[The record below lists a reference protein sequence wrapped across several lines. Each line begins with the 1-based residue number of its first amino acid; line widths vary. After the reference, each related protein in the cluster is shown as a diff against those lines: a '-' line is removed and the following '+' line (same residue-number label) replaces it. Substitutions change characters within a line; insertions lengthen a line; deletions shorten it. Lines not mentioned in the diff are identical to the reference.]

1 MASQNGRESKDGL
14 TQGGGASGPST
25 NGPLQHGQH
34 QQQQQQEH
42 SCEIC
47 GMSGLSDDA
56 MRDHTRQYHV
66 EGSAQCPFCGL
77 SGVPAAE
84 LLLHVNQAHLD
95 YLTPENELM
104 SFIDDQTPSVDGD
117 SDSISDC
124 RGLSPSIT
132 SELLTPMSSNGMKA
146 GFNGI
151 TTTTNNTTIASS
163 SSNSG
168 NGMMLTSGSGSFTT
182 VSSNAGSYSNHQ
194 HASSHQPSA
203 TQTHQNGANGA
214 PLTGKMVGSSST
226 AAGSS
231 SMSSSRSSLGS
242 SSTNLSN
249 GLPNGTTSAAA
260 HSTNGK
266 STSQHY
272 HFPDVTMA
280 SGSNG
285 SIAGETHTNGTGSG
299 GSGPVMN
306 GGGAGCTTPAGA
318 GAGGQGSPLRSQL
331 GLKLK
336 SHKPTSFSIAT
347 TGSEVANG
355 PVVTGAG
362 AICPATM
369 TITTTVATTITT
381 KQASPLQCL
390 LCPYT
395 SDNPTVLEEHI
406 NRSHFDPLSPGVNG
420 AGGGAGPGGGGAAGG
435 SGQHVDTLSVLQCPI
450 CNRTFESG
458 SDLELHVNIEHR
470 DILSP
475 AKADSGRATNGTPS
489 GAAAHNG
496 SYGGSTS
503 SLCPVCGISFDHMKT
518 QDMEYHIEKHF
529 SKSPQNPYQG
539 GAVGGGGNNPS
550 AVAVDLEKQA
560 QKLREQ
566 REFEMLRAQ
575 YGMDDQ
581 GNFREQSAAAMQR
594 AVYAGEMSVA
604 DYYERQVGLRAAES
618 HGVDDGSSCTK
629 SVSPRVLSLSSSSPN
644 VIKTYVCSSVD
655 HYASSYGDKGWGC
668 GYRNLQMMLS
678 SLLQNTSYNE
688 ALYSAWGS
696 HGPARTAM
704 PSISRLQRMVEAA
717 WAQGFD
723 IQGSEQLGCK
733 LYNTRKWIGAT
744 EIVTVLSWLRI
755 RCELVDFHRPTS
767 VDGRHPELFNWVL
780 RYFEEPRIHTPPL
793 YLQHQGHSRT
803 IIGIEQRTSGLSLL
817 VLDPSHGPRQVA
829 ALGSSQDSLRLIRK
843 NSAAMRAPQYQVVA
857 VKGLIDTEDQ
867 YQASKVLKSLRI
879 PPDR

>member
-1 MASQNGRESKDGL
+1 MSNHGSGKDISNKEAP
-14 TQGGGASGPST
+14 GGAP
-25 NGPLQHGQH
+25 NGAAAAAGNPNGIHA
-34 QQQQQQEH
+34 QEH

-56 MRDHTRQYHV
+56 MREHTRQCHV

-104 SFIDDQTPSVDGD
+104 SFIDDQTPSIDGD

-124 RGLSPSIT
+124 RGFSPSIT
-132 SELLTPMSSNGMKA
+132 SELLTPVSNTNSKPSISNGSSMTNSSGQQLPNGTSSHSKISSSMSTSA
-146 GFNGI
+146 TSTCSRSSIGSQQNGI
-151 TTTTNNTTIASS
+151 SNGSTSASS
-163 SSNSG
+163 SSNNHMSG
-168 NGMMLTSGSGSFTT
+168 A
-182 VSSNAGSYSNHQ
+182 SSKVNQQQLLNNHQ
-194 HASSHQPSA
+194 HPEV
-203 TQTHQNGANGA
+203 TIT
-214 PLTGKMVGSSST
+214 
-226 AAGSS
+226 
-231 SMSSSRSSLGS
+231 
-242 SSTNLSN
+242 
-249 GLPNGTTSAAA
+249 
-260 HSTNGK
+260 
-266 STSQHY
+266 STSNKSC
-272 HFPDVTMA
+272 DMLNDGKEV
-280 SGSNG
+280 
-285 SIAGETHTNGTGSG
+285 
-299 GSGPVMN
+299 VMN
-306 GGGAGCTTPAGA
+306 GGGEGCTSGVVAGASGTSTVNGTGA

-336 SHKPTSFSIAT
+336 SHKPIAT
-347 TGSEVANG
+347 T
-355 PVVTGAG
+355 
-362 AICPATM
+362 
-369 TITTTVATTITT
+369 TT
-381 KQASPLQCL
+381 KPSPLQCL

-395 SDNPTVLEEHI
+395 TENPSVLEEHI
-406 NRSHFDPLSPGVNG
+406 NRSHFDPLSPSINNG
-420 AGGGAGPGGGGAAGG
+420 A
-435 SGQHVDTLSVLQCPI
+435 SGNSHVDTLSALQCPI
-450 CNRTFESG
+450 CARTFESG

-475 AKADSGRATNGTPS
+475 AKADRQNGGTP
-489 GAAAHNG
+489 AAAAVNG
-496 SYGGSTS
+496 SLTG

-518 QDMEYHIEKHF
+518 ADMEIHIEKHF
-529 SKSPQNPYQG
+529 SKSPQNL
-539 GAVGGGGNNPS
+539 NPKEP
-550 AVAVDLEKQA
+550 DLEKQA

-629 SVSPRVLSLSSSSPN
+629 SVSPRVLALSSSSPN
-644 VIKTYVCSSVD
+644 VLKTYVCSSVD

-678 SLLQNTSYNE
+678 SLLQNTAYNE

-767 VDGRHPELFNWVL
+767 SDGRHPELFNWVL

-803 IIGIEQRTSGLSLL
+803 IVGIEQRTSGLSLL

-857 VKGLIDTEDQ
+857 VKGLIETEEQ
-867 YQASKVLKSLRI
+867 YQASKVLRSHRI

>member
-14 TQGGGASGPST
+14 TQGAGGGGASGSSA
-25 NGPLQHGQH
+25 NGALQHG

-132 SELLTPMSSNGMKA
+132 SELLTPMSSSGVKA
-146 GFNGI
+146 GFNGSSI
-151 TTTTNNTTIASS
+151 ATNNTTSS
-163 SSNSG
+163 S

-182 VSSNAGSYSNHQ
+182 VSSNTGSYSNHQ
-194 HASSHQPSA
+194 QASSHQPGS

-214 PLTGKMVGSSST
+214 PLIGKMIGSSST
-226 AAGSS
+226 VASS

-242 SSTNLSN
+242 SNTNLSN
-249 GLPNGTTSAAA
+249 GLPNGGTTLVA
-260 HSTNGK
+260 HSSNGK
-266 STSQHY
+266 STSQAY
-272 HFPDVTMA
+272 HFPDATPMA
-280 SGSNG
+280 TGSN
-285 SIAGETHTNGTGSG
+285 GETHTNGAATG
-299 GSGPVMN
+299 GSGAVMN

-336 SHKPTSFSIAT
+336 SHKPNSFSIAT
-347 TGSEVANG
+347 TGSSEVANG
-355 PVVTGAG
+355 AG
-362 AICPATM
+362 ANCPATM
-369 TITTTVATTITT
+369 TITTTATTITT

-420 AGGGAGPGGGGAAGG
+420 AGGGAGPGGGAAAAGG
-435 SGQHVDTLSVLQCPI
+435 DGPHVDTLSVLQCPI

-475 AKADSGRATNGTPS
+475 AKADNGRATNGTPS

-496 SYGGSTS
+496 SYGGGSS

-539 GAVGGGGNNPS
+539 GAAGGGAGNNPS

-767 VDGRHPELFNWVL
+767 ADGRHPELFNWVL

>member
-1 MASQNGRESKDGL
+1 
-14 TQGGGASGPST
+14 
-25 NGPLQHGQH
+25 
-34 QQQQQQEH
+34 
-42 SCEIC
+42 
-47 GMSGLSDDA
+47 
-56 MRDHTRQYHV
+56 
-66 EGSAQCPFCGL
+66 
-77 SGVPAAE
+77 
-84 LLLHVNQAHLD
+84 
-95 YLTPENELM
+95 
-104 SFIDDQTPSVDGD
+104 
-117 SDSISDC
+117 
-124 RGLSPSIT
+124 
-132 SELLTPMSSNGMKA
+132 
-146 GFNGI
+146 
-151 TTTTNNTTIASS
+151 
-163 SSNSG
+163 
-168 NGMMLTSGSGSFTT
+168 
-182 VSSNAGSYSNHQ
+182 
-194 HASSHQPSA
+194 
-203 TQTHQNGANGA
+203 
-214 PLTGKMVGSSST
+214 
-226 AAGSS
+226 
-231 SMSSSRSSLGS
+231 
-242 SSTNLSN
+242 
-249 GLPNGTTSAAA
+249 
-260 HSTNGK
+260 
-266 STSQHY
+266 
-272 HFPDVTMA
+272 
-280 SGSNG
+280 
-285 SIAGETHTNGTGSG
+285 
-299 GSGPVMN
+299 MN
-306 GGGAGCTTPAGA
+306 GGGAGCTSGVVAGA
-318 GAGGQGSPLRSQL
+318 SSGTTSTTNGTTTGAGGQGSPLRSQL

-336 SHKPTSFSIAT
+336 SHKPI
-347 TGSEVANG
+347 
-355 PVVTGAG
+355 P
-362 AICPATM
+362 
-369 TITTTVATTITT
+369 TITT
-381 KQASPLQCL
+381 KPSPLQCL

-395 SDNPTVLEEHI
+395 TENPTVLEEHI
-406 NRSHFDPLSPGVNG
+406 NRSHFDPLSPSVNNG
-420 AGGGAGPGGGGAAGG
+420 A
-435 SGQHVDTLSVLQCPI
+435 SGNSHVDTLSALQCPI
-450 CNRTFESG
+450 CAVAFESG

-475 AKADSGRATNGTPS
+475 AKADRPNGGTTP
-489 GAAAHNG
+489 AAAATVNG
-496 SYGGSTS
+496 GLTG

-518 QDMEYHIEKHF
+518 ADMEIHIEKHF
-529 SKSPQNPYQG
+529 SKSPQNPSSKE
-539 GAVGGGGNNPS
+539 P
-550 AVAVDLEKQA
+550 DLEKQA

-629 SVSPRVLSLSSSSPN
+629 SVSPRVLSLSSSSSN
-644 VIKTYVCSSVD
+644 VLKTYVCSSVD

-678 SLLQNTSYNE
+678 SLLQNTAYNE

-767 VDGRHPELFNWVL
+767 PDGRHPELFNWVL

-829 ALGSSQDSLRLIRK
+829 ALGSSQDTLRLIRK

-857 VKGLIDTEDQ
+857 VKGLIETEEQ
-867 YQASKVLKSLRI
+867 YQASKVLRSHRI